1 VTQLTLEWKPRN
13 ITEWMFARDI
23 ADISW
28 EIFRHESDR
37 TIAERKVTSCPDAIA
52 SWLKQNVVDLARVR
66 ARAAPRD
73 YGKLKAYLGRV
84 IRDIGRR
91 IDGDADLEEVF
102 APSL

>member
-1 VTQLTLEWKPRN
+1 V
-13 ITEWMFARDI
+13 
-23 ADISW
+23 
-28 EIFRHESDR
+28 
-37 TIAERKVTSCPDAIA
+37 
-52 SWLKQNVVDLARVR
+52 
-66 ARAAPRD
+66 AAPRD